1 MFDNPLF
8 VPQFVTGQAIKLRTQ
23 DGVMIDSC
31 DANIGYLQGDVRKI
45 KAILCDGAHEFDQWQ
60 VINLVRPDGTFYDHI
75 AVKGAVSQDQ
85 AERLCQKYFLQGQG
99 DYRFQDHVPVSDNS
113 LKMFMDSTVTP
124 TGTSFFLLADAVAYD
139 ARATQQ
145 PVIWDDENRLQSHG
159 GHIAQ
164 VMYDMARYDANQ
176 DLLTKVTPKDVVSM
190 LLDENCT
197 LVMYDAMIMKYRQL
211 DMAMQKLAE
220 ALKTSDHEEFFVKS
234 VTPIEPFKRLGV
246 VNVGVIFEMSDTQT
260 VTVLFNNPDTT
271 PGKITANDVITSW
284 KWILNKRD
292 VTAVLQPRA
301 VDAKKYPL
309 IASRMFK
316 LLAQNHSR
324 FKRAQALRAKDE
336 ALLSELM
343 GQLEAAQSE
352 SNSLDAELARIDQEI
367 DQVGVKKQQQSA
379 LEKDSKKDGEV
390 VAKSGQDPELEA
402 AISKVKAITELLI
415 SDFGFSYNNQ
425 SQSTNLIKE
434 LVSANGYDVS
444 IEIEDDFS
452 INLDGEIVLDRVDTT
467 GSIEYIAR
475 AIAQADFEHVQDFS
489 ETGEIEDKDS
499 IFFGKSSD
507 YAFTIQ
513 QLDQAAKQLKLDI
526 VFDDFDK
533 TQVDSN
539 GLFDSLENGKAN
551 LIYGIT
557 AQIGKNNQ
565 VLVRAKVDFDGNL
578 ELLRGASGSEVI
590 KAFNT
595 DNAVKKNIVAVL
607 NDVISGNPIL
617 SKSVEQSA
625 AASSDN
631 GVVLPSGFTLDDSL
645 DGYWQLRRQGVVK
658 FVAITRLDNGKYRAK
673 QGNVT
678 STEIS
683 DLKDAVQWG
692 VNLLNDLYMVS
703 LKESQEKQKQAADW
717 RNNIPSGFDREKFI
731 KAFDLIKQHTEKQN
745 WEWDSDRIFNFVVK
759 KFNDFA
765 EAHKDISVFESQ
777 AVTLNNGMNDLS
789 RILFGLYTDGNVIL
803 KGLSQKAGK
812 ARMDEYAK
820 EIFTKDKF
828 DQHKKYLDKQLEQA
842 HKAALERKQQE
853 HLRDLEVQVSSYMSR
868 LSGSNLYA
876 IKKWFNEGFD
886 PIPVKVGVATR
897 YQFVNEKEGVKYKVQ
912 NNSTYRELESVI
924 KAANVAYGS
933 MREALIHLGYLERQA
948 DEPTQVEDTASATV
962 FEPTIT
968 RYSIKST
975 NPRARK
981 PVGSVKLTSRED
993 GMSDVLF
1000 VMDGVGG
1007 EYVGTI
1013 EDVKKWV
1020 TMRMQGLGSAL
1031 EGKEP
1036 TFEDIA
1042 PRLELVEGEDLLGV
1056 EVQAPAD
1063 DPAPVS
1069 EDEQFLNDLIAGL
1082 VDLAADET
1090 GARLESMAEGLDPA
1104 LESLFEQAAEAYA
1117 QFAIN
1122 NAKTV

>member
-45 KAILCDGAHEFDQWQ
+45 KAILCDGAHESDQWQ

-211 DMAMQKLAE
+211 DMAMKKLAE

-271 PGKITANDVITSW
+271 PGKITDNDVITSW

-367 DQVGVKKQQQSA
+367 DQVGVRKQQQSA
-379 LEKDSKKDGEV
+379 LESGNEKPLEVEVEAIESQGNQPDIALTGDEFGEFDTSSDAGRLELRNKAIGYLQGLAESGTTVFCPALNADVGFSKKNIKKFKKFSANPIKLKLASKIEQII
-390 VAKSGQDPELEA
+390 ANGQVFKPSE
-402 AISKVKAITELLI
+402 T
-415 SDFGFSYNNQ
+415 SYF
-425 SQSTNLIKE
+425 IKE
-434 LVSANGYDVS
+434 VGTTYHYLKTKVFVAGEEYGARCVIREDDKGVFHYDMQVAANFDAILDSAN
-444 IEIEDDFS
+444 
-452 INLDGEIVLDRVDTT
+452 
-467 GSIEYIAR
+467 
-475 AIAQADFEHVQDFS
+475 
-489 ETGEIEDKDS
+489 K
-499 IFFGKSSD
+499 
-507 YAFTIQ
+507 
-513 QLDQAAKQLKLDI
+513 
-526 VFDDFDK
+526 
-533 TQVDSN
+533 
-539 GLFDSLENGKAN
+539 
-551 LIYGIT
+551 
-557 AQIGKNNQ
+557 IG
-565 VLVRAKVDFDGNL
+565 DNL
-578 ELLRGASGSEVI
+578 ELSPNATTYKPSTHAEVNSVASSQPYVLHHSSNINQLDENGQAILDDAGQS
-590 KAFNT
+590 
-595 DNAVKKNIVAVL
+595 AVGNYVL
-607 NDVISGNPIL
+607 NLFLFDKDGNEI
-617 SKSVEQSA
+617 KDDIEQPDEA
-625 AASSDN
+625 PA
-631 GVVLPSGFTLDDSL
+631 FE
-645 DGYWQLRRQGVVK
+645 
-658 FVAITRLDNGKYRAK
+658 VATTRYRIK
-673 QGNVT
+673 
-678 STEIS
+678 
-683 DLKDAVQWG
+683 
-692 VNLLNDLYMVS
+692 S
-703 LKESQEKQKQAADW
+703 LK
-717 RNNIPSGFDREKFI
+717 
-731 KAFDLIKQHTEKQN
+731 
-745 WEWDSDRIFNFVVK
+745 
-759 KFNDFA
+759 
-765 EAHKDISVFESQ
+765 
-777 AVTLNNGMNDLS
+777 
-789 RILFGLYTDGNVIL
+789 
-803 KGLSQKAGK
+803 
-812 ARMDEYAK
+812 
-820 EIFTKDKF
+820 
-828 DQHKKYLDKQLEQA
+828 
-842 HKAALERKQQE
+842 
-853 HLRDLEVQVSSYMSR
+853 
-868 LSGSNLYA
+868 
-876 IKKWFNEGFD
+876 
-886 PIPVKVGVATR
+886 
-897 YQFVNEKEGVKYKVQ
+897 
-912 NNSTYRELESVI
+912 
-924 KAANVAYGS
+924 
-933 MREALIHLGYLERQA
+933 
-948 DEPTQVEDTASATV
+948 
-962 FEPTIT
+962 
-968 RYSIKST
+968 
-975 NPRARK
+975 PRARK
-981 PVGSVKLTSRED
+981 PVGSIRLTTRPD
-993 GMSDVLF
+993 GLYEVLITYN
-1000 VMDGVGG
+1000 GVSG
-1007 EYVGTI
+1007 EYVHALEVI
-1013 EDVKKWV
+1013 KLWIAN
-1020 TMRMQGLGSAL
+1020 RMQGLGSAL
-1031 EGKEP
+1031 EGKDP
-1036 TFEDIA
+1036 SFEDIA

-1056 EVQAPAD
+1056 VVQVPADDPAPLDDPAPAD
-1063 DPAPVS
+1063 EPAPVS

>member
-45 KAILCDGAHEFDQWQ
+45 KAILCDGAHESDQWQ

-211 DMAMQKLAE
+211 DMAMKKLAE

-271 PGKITANDVITSW
+271 PGKITDNDVITSW

-367 DQVGVKKQQQSA
+367 DQVGVRKQQQSA

-415 SDFGFSYNNQ
+415 SDFDFSYNQQ

-434 LVSANGYDVS
+434 LISANGYDVS

-475 AIAQADFEHVQDFS
+475 AIAQADFEHKQDFS

-526 VFDDFDK
+526 VYDNFEATK
-533 TQVDSN
+533 ATSA
-539 GLFDSLENGKAN
+539 GLFDSLNIAKAN
-551 LIYGIT
+551 LIYGVT

-565 VLVRAKVDFDGNL
+565 VLARASVDFDGNL
-578 ELLRGASGSEVI
+578 ELLRGASGSDVI
-590 KAFNT
+590 KSFNT
-595 DNAVKKNIVAVL
+595 DKALKKNIVETL
-607 NDVISGNPIL
+607 SDLISGNPIA
-617 SKSVEQSA
+617 SESVEQ
-625 AASSDN
+625 
-631 GVVLPSGFTLDDSL
+631 
-645 DGYWQLRRQGVVK
+645 
-658 FVAITRLDNGKYRAK
+658 
-673 QGNVT
+673 
-678 STEIS
+678 
-683 DLKDAVQWG
+683 
-692 VNLLNDLYMVS
+692 
-703 LKESQEKQKQAADW
+703 AAD
-717 RNNIPSGFDREKFI
+717 SGD
-731 KAFDLIKQHTEKQN
+731 
-745 WEWDSDRIFNFVVK
+745 
-759 KFNDFA
+759 
-765 EAHKDISVFESQ
+765 
-777 AVTLNNGMNDLS
+777 
-789 RILFGLYTDGNVIL
+789 
-803 KGLSQKAGK
+803 
-812 ARMDEYAK
+812 
-820 EIFTKDKF
+820 
-828 DQHKKYLDKQLEQA
+828 
-842 HKAALERKQQE
+842 
-853 HLRDLEVQVSSYMSR
+853 
-868 LSGSNLYA
+868 
-876 IKKWFNEGFD
+876 
-886 PIPVKVGVATR
+886 
-897 YQFVNEKEGVKYKVQ
+897 
-912 NNSTYRELESVI
+912 
-924 KAANVAYGS
+924 
-933 MREALIHLGYLERQA
+933 EALIHLGYLERQA

-981 PVGSVKLTSRED
+981 PVGSIRLTTRPD

-1000 VMDGVGG
+1000 SMDGVGG

-1020 TMRMQGLGSAL
+1020 AMRMQGLGSAL
-1031 EGKEP
+1031 EGKDP
-1036 TFEDIA
+1036 SFEDIA
-1042 PRLELVEGEDLLGV
+1042 PRLDLVEGEDLLGV
-1056 EVQAPAD
+1056 EVQVPAD

-1069 EDEQFLNDLIAGL
+1069 ENEQFLNDLIAGL